1 MMKTNGIEGKY
12 IEYKGK
18 PLVREGDEI
27 YYGFMSDKY
36 YLYIL
41 IMSEVKASK
50 LDVQVPNMI
59 MVQIRSTT
67 DGSIYDQKQKIVNN
81 LFDAFDIGT
90 AWLDR
95 ANRA

>member
-1 MMKTNGIEGKY
+1 MKANGIEGKY

-41 IMSEVKASK
+41 VMNESKASK
-50 LDVQVPNMI
+50 LDIQIPNMV
-59 MVQIRSTT
+59 MMQIRSTK
-67 DGSIYDQKQKIVNN
+67 DGTIYDGKQKVVTS
-81 LFDAFDIGT
+81 LFEAFDLGT
-90 AWLDR
+90 AWLER

>member
-1 MMKTNGIEGKY
+1 MKATGIEGKY

-18 PLVREGDEI
+18 PLVRKEEEI

-36 YLYIL
+36 FLYMM
-41 IMSEVKASK
+41 IMNEAKADN
-50 LDVQVPNMI
+50 LDVQIPNMI
-59 MVQIRSTT
+59 MVQIRSTA
-67 DGSIYDQKQKIVNN
+67 DGTIYDGKQKVVNS
-81 LFDAFDIGT
+81 LYDAFDIGT

>member
-1 MMKTNGIEGKY
+1 MKANGIEGKY

-18 PLVREGDEI
+18 PLVRKEDEI

-41 IMSEVKASK
+41 IMSEAKASK

-59 MVQIRSTT
+59 MVQIRSTA
-67 DGSIYDQKQKIVNN
+67 DGSIYDQKQKIVNS

-90 AWLDR
+90 AWLER